1 MSLGKSIE
9 LNIVHGADSAAA
21 DSTGSY
27 TIELHDITHPGQ
39 AEVVFVQGGNTVP
52 ASPFKYAFQLHEEH
66 MKFGNAYRV
75 KASVTSSQGHV
86 YTSQAE
92 FGLVRDGQPET
103 IGLKLSRG

>member
-9 LNIVHGADSAAA
+9 LNIVHGADSAA
-21 DSTGSY
+21 GSGSGY

-39 AEVVFVQGGNTVP
+39 AEVVFVHGGNTVP
-52 ASPFKYAFQLHEEH
+52 ASPFKYTFQLHEEH

-86 YTSQAE
+86 HASQAE
-92 FGLVRDGQPET
+92 FGLVRDSQPET
-103 IGLKLSRG
+103 IGLKLARG